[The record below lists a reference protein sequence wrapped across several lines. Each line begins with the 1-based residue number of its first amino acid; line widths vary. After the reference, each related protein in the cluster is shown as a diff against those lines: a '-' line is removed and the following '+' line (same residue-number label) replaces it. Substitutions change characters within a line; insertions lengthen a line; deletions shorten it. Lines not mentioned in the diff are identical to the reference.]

1 MNDLIRHDARDAEI
15 ADLKEEN
22 RNLRAAIARAHAET
36 AQATTDAARALGA
49 LRRQLSPL
57 YSALQM
63 VFGELDSA
71 GVADA
76 APGSAPTNDRTKA
89 VWDSWKSKMG
99 AASKVIDALLL
110 HGEMNT
116 QQLAIACGVDRTTIP
131 AYVMKLNKAG
141 LINKNA
147 GRFSLKAL

>member
-1 MNDLIRHDARDAEI
+1 MNELMRHDERDAQI

-22 RNLRAAIARAHAET
+22 RNLRAALARANAET

-49 LRRQLSPL
+49 LRRQLGPL

-71 GVADA
+71 GVSDA
-76 APGSAPTNDRTKA
+76 GPSAPSNDRTKA
-89 VWDSWKSKMG
+89 VWDSWKGKMG
-99 AASKVIDALLL
+99 AAAKVIDALLL

-141 LINKNA
+141 LINKNG
-147 GRFSLKAL
+147 GRFSLKQL